1 MENMILINEDEFLDK
16 LYMRVEKFNIKDR
29 IEDSDT
35 RRQVIIQ
42 VMDVIKDCDK
52 LNPKQK

>member
-1 MENMILINEDEFLDK
+1 MILINEDEFLDK
-16 LYMRVEKFNIKDR
+16 LYMRVDQFNIKDR

-52 LNPKQK
+52 LKPKQK